1 MVEKNNHDEGAVKRK
16 ARVVAQL
23 HQMDHWLATLLT
35 KEGTN
40 LEPKDLRNIL
50 TQLPDRSSLCELQRD
65 DRQKLISLVKQARKS
80 PAPGVAAL
88 SRTIILEWR
97 SPSMHNPQVCR
108 T

>member
-1 MVEKNNHDEGAVKRK
+1 MMRERSREK

-23 HQMDHWLATLLT
+23 HQMNHWLATLLT
-35 KEGTN
+35 KEGTE
-40 LEPKDLRNIL
+40 LESKDLRNIL

-65 DRQKLISLVKQARKS
+65 DRHNLIALVKQARKS
-80 PAPGVAAL
+80 SAPGVAAL

-108 T
+108 I